1 LQDAPVT
8 PESLAGRSDLGLIQ
22 AILQTI
28 LQASNPNIE
37 VRACKY
43 NGLLHR
49 TWRAE
54 LIRKEE
60 SLLILDAEFDVDI
73 EHDFLGTIVAGTSS
87 LEYYWLDRWYSV
99 FRFGLPGGELR
110 SYYCN
115 VNVPP
120 TFDGRVLSYIDL
132 DIDILVEP
140 NLTYQI
146 LDLDEFEKNSA
157 LYHYS
162 NEVRRNSRQAV
173 VDLVRLIEMKQFPF
187 DA

>member
-1 LQDAPVT
+1 MLVT
-8 PESLAGRSDLGLIQ
+8 PVSLAGRSELGLIQ
-22 AILQTI
+22 TI
-28 LQASNPNIE
+28 LQPSNPNIE

-43 NGLLHR
+43 DGLLHR

-73 EHDFLGTIVAGTSS
+73 EHEFLGTIVAGTSS

-120 TFDGRVLSYIDL
+120 TFDGRILSYIDL

-146 LDLDEFEKNSA
+146 LDIDEFEKNSA
-157 LYHYS
+157 LYNYS
-162 NEVRRNSRQAV
+162 NEVRRNSHQAV
-173 VDLVRLIEMKQFPF
+173 VDLVRLIEMRQFPF

>member
-1 LQDAPVT
+1 M
-8 PESLAGRSDLGLIQ
+8 
-22 AILQTI
+22 
-28 LQASNPNIE
+28 
-37 VRACKY
+37 
-43 NGLLHR
+43 LHR

-54 LIRKEE
+54 LIHKKE
-60 SLLILDAEFDVDI
+60 SLLILNGEFDVDI
-73 EHDFLGTIVAGTSS
+73 EHNLLGTIVAGTSS

-120 TFDGRVLSYIDL
+120 TFDGQVLSYIDL

-146 LDLDEFEKNSA
+146 LDMDEFEKNSL
-157 LYHYS
+157 LYNYS
-162 NEVRRNSRQAV
+162 TEVRRNSRQAV
-173 VDLVRLIEMKQFPF
+173 AELVQLIEMKQFPF
-187 DA
+187 NV